1 MKIFR
6 NILLFVTFFSSESI
20 EAQPRFSLST
30 DVSVLHNF
38 DTKQKFTVVGQTII
52 PQFHFDKKNTGYI
65 WFTYHSNGKY
75 KSTLN
80 ATAKSASTSPPSYNF
95 TNQSEMRLRQFSVGL
110 KRFIKGGYDD
120 LAKFNIYT
128 TAGFG
133 LIIGG
138 ASNTFPASVDTSLYS
153 IQNNIMNGSGD
164 FKRLTFDLGGGL
176 EFPVSYEIYIYS
188 EIRIHIPTTSY
199 PNNYL
204 LKNSN
209 APFVGTFNFGIRVS
223 FSADP

>member
-6 NILLFVTFFSSESI
+6 NILLFFTCFCHESV
-20 EAQPRFSLST
+20 EGQPRFSLST

-38 DTKQKFTVVGQTII
+38 DSKQKFTVVGQTII

-65 WFTYHSNGKY
+65 WFTYHGNGKY

-80 ATAKSASTSPPSYNF
+80 ATAKSSSSFPQSFNF
-95 TNQSEMRLRQFSVGL
+95 TNQSEMRLRQFSLGL
-110 KRFIKGGYDD
+110 KRFLKGGYDD
-120 LAKFNIYT
+120 LTKFNIYT
-128 TAGFG
+128 TVGFG

-138 ASNTFPASVDTSLYS
+138 ASNTFPANVDTSLYY

-164 FKRLTFDLGGGL
+164 FKRLTFDLGGGF
-176 EFPVSYEIYIYS
+176 EFPVSYEIFIYS
-188 EIRIHIPTTSY
+188 EIRMQIPTTCY

-209 APFVGTFNFGIRVS
+209 SPFVGTFNFGIRVS